1 MNKTNKIKAIL
12 FTIML
17 ILGAIMSITAQEPP
31 PLPTTSPPLP
41 NAQPSYYIGLNGEQ
55 AGPFDTQTLFQMR
68 IDGKFN
74 AKTLVWK
81 AGMDKWTPAGLVD
94 ELKDMFQTGKTE
106 TVQTES
112 YKSEPARQTSNDS
125 VIADSGLTY
134 SEEGFAHKLMNK
146 GIDLTDKHAMKKA
159 FGGNLAGGIVCAA
172 LGSTFFCIGLP
183 VMVYGIYSIV
193 PLAASGVFDFWSESD
208 YMTGV
213 TAGFIAATV
222 IGTMF
227 TIAGLIVTP
236 CCAVGFSNAKKTASI
251 YKKTTKEKL
260 FSFLSRT
267 SIGGGYDWDN
277 KELTVAMGIRL

>member
-1 MNKTNKIKAIL
+1 MNKTNKIKVIL
-12 FTIML
+12 FTTLL
-17 ILGAIMSITAQEPP
+17 IFGAVLSITAQEPP
-31 PLPTTSPPLP
+31 PLPTTPPPLP
-41 NAQPSYYIGLNGEQ
+41 NAQPSYYIGINGEQ

-68 IDGKFN
+68 LDGKFN

-94 ELKDMFQTGKTE
+94 ELKDMFQTGKAE

-112 YKSEPARQTSNDS
+112 YKSEPARQTYDDT
-125 VIADSGLTY
+125 VISGSGLTY
-134 SEEGFAHKLMNK
+134 SEEEFAHKLMDK
-146 GIDLTDKHAMKKA
+146 GIDPTDKYAMKKV

-172 LGSTFFCIGLP
+172 LGSTFFFIGLP
-183 VMVYGIYSIV
+183 VMAVGLYYII
-193 PLAASGVFDFWSESD
+193 PLAASGVFKYFDDSAYIAAASSG
-208 YMTGV
+208 Y
-213 TAGFIAATV
+213 IAATV
-222 IGTMF
+222 IGGLF
-227 TIAGLIVTP
+227 TLAGLIITP

-251 YKKTTKEKL
+251 YKKTTNEKL

>member
-1 MNKTNKIKAIL
+1 
-12 FTIML
+12 
-17 ILGAIMSITAQEPP
+17 
-31 PLPTTSPPLP
+31 

-68 IDGKFN
+68 LDGKFN

-94 ELKDMFQTGKTE
+94 ELKDMFQTSKTE
-106 TVQTES
+106 TVQTET
-112 YKSEPARQTSNDS
+112 YKSEPARQTSNNS
-125 VIADSGLTY
+125 VISDSGLTY
-134 SEEGFAHKLMNK
+134 SEEEFAHKLMNK
-146 GIDLTDKHAMKKA
+146 GIDLTDKRAMKKA
-159 FGGNLAGGIVCAA
+159 FGGNLAGGIVCAT
-172 LGSTFFCIGLP
+172 LGSTFFFIGLP
-183 VMVYGIYSIV
+183 VMVYGIYSII
-193 PLAASGVFDFWSESD
+193 PFAAVGAFDFD

-213 TAGFIAATV
+213 AAGFIAATV

-236 CCAVGFSNAKKTASI
+236 CCAIGFSNAKKIASI